1 VIDFNRYLAYDWAKI
16 LSFAM
21 ERTMFAVIRT
31 GSKQYRV
38 KKGDIIDV
46 ELLEA
51 QPGESIE
58 FNDVLFLG
66 NEKEAKLGEKQLGK
80 SVVVGELIE
89 TVAGPKEIGVKYT
102 PRQRNYRKFGH
113 RQKYSRV
120 KIVDIKG

>member
-1 VIDFNRYLAYDWAKI
+1 MN
-16 LSFAM
+16 
-21 ERTMFAVIRT
+21 AVIKT

-58 FNDVLFLG
+58 FKDVLFFSDDKG
-66 NEKEAKLGEKQLGK
+66 SKVGPKQLSG
-80 SVVVGELIE
+80 STVIGELIE

-120 KIVDIKG
+120 KILDIKK

>member
-1 VIDFNRYLAYDWAKI
+1 
-16 LSFAM
+16 
-21 ERTMFAVIRT
+21 MFAVIKT

-51 QPGESIE
+51 QPGENVVFS
-58 FNDVLFLG
+58 NVLLLADEKKTTLG
-66 NEKEAKLGEKQLGK
+66 PKELGG
-80 SVVVGELIE
+80 STVVGELVE

-102 PRQRNYRKFGH
+102 PRKRNYRKFGH

-120 KIVDIKG
+120 KILDIKR